1 MGDWVQVDFMPE
13 TYIMPKE
20 AEEFKSAFKAGNDV
34 WIWKP
39 NACARGIGIKLITRM
54 EQLPRRRDSGQVP
67 P

>member
-1 MGDWVQVDFMPE
+1 MPE